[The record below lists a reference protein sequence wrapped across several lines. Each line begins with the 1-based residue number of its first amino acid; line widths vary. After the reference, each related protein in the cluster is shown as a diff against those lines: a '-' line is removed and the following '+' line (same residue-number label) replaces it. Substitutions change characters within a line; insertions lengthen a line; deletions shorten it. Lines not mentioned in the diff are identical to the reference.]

1 MIFLLLRIMKQGKA
15 PPQLSKFGFSTV
27 GGLPHVTETPSILS
41 CPWGMTWA
49 SAPTSLTYSSR
60 LGPEVVEPSLP
71 DHWASGHSASEVAGQ
86 AAQNAIATTPQNIA
100 FRIARPSLMPA
111 V

>member
-1 MIFLLLRIMKQGKA
+1 MIFLLLRIMKPGKA

-27 GGLPHVTETPSILS
+27 GRLPQVTETPSILS
-41 CPWGMTWA
+41 WPCGMTWA

-71 DHWASGHSASEVAGQ
+71 AHWASEAAGQ
-86 AAQNAIATTPQNIA
+86 AAQNAIAAAPQNIA
-100 FRIARPSLMPA
+100 LRIARPSLMPA